1 MFSLPRAGCA
11 RRRRAPHSTR
21 LTSAIALAI
30 TALAACAVWSPAD
43 AGKAAIKE
51 ASQAAGVDTEHLFG
65 FTEGSDIGEAGER
78 ELESDSTFRSGKNSG
93 AFNTTAS
100 ELEFKYTAFENFRIS
115 AATTFAY
122 YDIGG
127 VMDMEDR
134 RQGSL
139 QSLSLN
145 ARYRLLNR
153 ESAPFGM
160 TVSFEPHWGF
170 ADETSGVPIRHFG
183 WEGDLLFD
191 RALVPG
197 LLFGAMNLHMD
208 TDRAE
213 TTGGGGAEQ
222 QPTLGLFGALA
233 GQAMPGVWIGGEAR
247 YLRAYEGAGL
257 ESFLGQALY
266 LGPTLYAKLGEKAW
280 LSAAFDV
287 QARGRAAS
295 TPGALDLVNFERYQA
310 SFRLGFDF

>member
-1 MFSLPRAGCA
+1 MFSPDLAGCTC
-11 RRRRAPHSTR
+11 RRRVPHRTR
-21 LTSAIALAI
+21 PTFAIALSIA
-30 TALAACAVWSPAD
+30 ALVACAICDPAD
-43 AGKAAIKE
+43 AGK
-51 ASQAAGVDTEHLFG
+51 QAAKAAEVDTEHLFG
-65 FTEGSDIGEAGER
+65 FTEGTDIGGAGER
-78 ELESDSTFRSGKNSG
+78 ELESDTTFRSGKNSG

-100 ELEFKYTAFENFRIS
+100 ELEFKYTAFQNFRIS
-115 AATTFAY
+115 AAATLAY

-127 VMDMEDR
+127 VADMDDR

-145 ARYRLLNR
+145 ARYRILER
-153 ESAPFGM
+153 DRAPFGM

-191 RALVPG
+191 RALVPD
-197 LLFGAMNLHMD
+197 LLFGALNVHFD

-213 TTGGGGAEQ
+213 TSGGGGVET
-222 QPTLGLFGALA
+222 QPTLGLFVALA
-233 GQAMPGVWIGGEAR
+233 GQAMRGVWIGGEAR
-247 YLRAYEGAGL
+247 YLRSYQGAGL
-257 ESFLGQALY
+257 ETFTGQALY

-287 QARGRAAS
+287 QVRGRAVD
-295 TPGALDLVNFERYQA
+295 TPAALDLVNFERYQA
-310 SFRLGFDF
+310 NFRLGFDF

>member
-1 MFSLPRAGCA
+1 MFSSDWAGCA
-11 RRRRAPHSTR
+11 RRRRVPHRTR
-21 LTSAIALAI
+21 LTFAIALAI
-30 TALAACAVWSPAD
+30 PALMAVCGPAD
-43 AGKAAIKE
+43 AGKVAAKE
-51 ASQAAGVDTEHLFG
+51 AAKAAEVDTEHLFG

-78 ELESDSTFRSGKNSG
+78 ELESDTTFRSGKNSG

-100 ELEFKYTAFENFRIS
+100 EVEFKYTAFENFRIS
-115 AATTFAY
+115 AAATLAY

-127 VMDMEDR
+127 VADMDDR

-145 ARYRLLNR
+145 ARYRVLNR
-153 ESAPFGM
+153 DSAPFGM

-197 LLFGAMNLHMD
+197 VLFGAMNVHMD
-208 TDRAE
+208 TDRSE
-213 TTGGGGAEQ
+213 TTAGSGAEQ
-222 QPTLGLFGALA
+222 QPTLGLFFALA
-233 GQAMPGVWIGGEAR
+233 GQALPGVWIGGEAR
-247 YLRAYEGAGL
+247 YLRAYQGAGL
-257 ESFLGQALY
+257 ETFTGQALY
-266 LGPTLYAKLGEKAW
+266 LGPTLYARLNEKAW

-287 QARGRAAS
+287 QARGRAVD

-310 SFRLGFDF
+310 NFRLGFDF

>member
-1 MFSLPRAGCA
+1 MFSPDRAGYA
-11 RRRRAPHSTR
+11 RHRRAPHRTR
-21 LTSAIALAI
+21 LTFAITLSIAALA
-30 TALAACAVWSPAD
+30 TLAIGGPAD
-43 AGKAAIKE
+43 AAKE
-51 ASQAAGVDTEHLFG
+51 AAKTAEVDTEHLFG

-78 ELESDSTFRSGKNSG
+78 ELESDSTFRSGKNTG
-93 AFNTTAS
+93 AFSTTAS

-115 AATTFAY
+115 AAATLAY

-127 VMDMEDR
+127 VTDMDDR

-145 ARYRLLNR
+145 ARYRIFDR
-153 ESAPFGM
+153 DRAPFGM

-170 ADETSGVPIRHFG
+170 ADETSGVPIQHFG

-191 RALVPG
+191 RALVPDR
-197 LLFGAMNLHMD
+197 LFGALNVHFD

-213 TTGGGGAEQ
+213 TVAGAGAEQ
-222 QPTLGLFGALA
+222 QPTLGLFVALA
-233 GQAMPGVWIGGEAR
+233 GQAMPGVWIGGEGR
-247 YLRAYEGAGL
+247 YFRGYEGAGL
-257 ESFLGQALY
+257 ETFTGQALY
-266 LGPTLYAKLGEKAW
+266 LGPTLYARLGGKAW

-287 QARGRAAS
+287 QARGRAVS

-310 SFRLGFDF
+310 NFRLGFEF

>member
-1 MFSLPRAGCA
+1 MFLPDRAGCA
-11 RRRRAPHSTR
+11 RRRRVPHRTR
-21 LTSAIALAI
+21 LTFAIALSIAAL
-30 TALAACAVWSPAD
+30 TAVCGPAD
-43 AGKAAIKE
+43 AGKAAPKE
-51 ASQAAGVDTEHLFG
+51 AANAAEVDTEHLFG

-78 ELESDSTFRSGKNSG
+78 ELESDTTFRSGKNSG

-100 ELEFKYTAFENFRIS
+100 EVEFKYTAFENFRIS
-115 AATTFAY
+115 AAATLAY

-127 VMDMEDR
+127 VADMDDR

-139 QSLSLN
+139 QSLSRN
-145 ARYRLLNR
+145 ARYRVFNR

-197 LLFGAMNLHMD
+197 VLFGAMNVHMD
-208 TDRAE
+208 TDRSE
-213 TTGGGGAEQ
+213 TTAGSGAEQ
-222 QPTLGLFGALA
+222 QPTLGLFFALA
-233 GQAMPGVWIGGEAR
+233 GQALPGVWIGGEAR
-247 YLRAYEGAGL
+247 YLRAYQGAGL
-257 ESFLGQALY
+257 ETFTGQALY
-266 LGPTLYAKLGEKAW
+266 LGPTLYARLSEKAW

-287 QARGRAAS
+287 QAGGRAVD

-310 SFRLGFDF
+310 NFRLGFDF

>member
-1 MFSLPRAGCA
+1 MFSPDRAGCP
-11 RRRRAPHSTR
+11 RRRRAPHRTL
-21 LTSAIALAI
+21 LTFAFALAFA
-30 TALAACAVWSPAD
+30 ALAACSVCSFAV

-51 ASQAAGVDTEHLFG
+51 AAQAAGVDTEHLFG
-65 FTEGSDIGEAGER
+65 FTEGSDIGGAGER
-78 ELESDSTFRSGKNSG
+78 ELESDTTFRSGKNTGS
-93 AFNTTAS
+93 FNTTAS

-115 AATTFAY
+115 AAATLAY

-127 VMDMEDR
+127 VMDMDDR

-145 ARYRLLNR
+145 ARYRVLNR

-160 TVSFEPHWGF
+160 TVSFDPHWGF
-170 ADETSGVPIRHFG
+170 ADETSGVPLRHFG

-191 RALVPG
+191 RALVPN
-197 LLFGAMNLHMD
+197 LLFGAINLHID

-213 TTGGGGAEQ
+213 TTAGGGAEQ

-257 ESFLGQALY
+257 ETFLGQALY
-266 LGPTLYAKLGEKAW
+266 LGPTLYAKLGQKAW
-280 LSAAFDV
+280 LAAAFDV
-287 QARGRAAS
+287 QARGRAVS

-310 SFRLGFDF
+310 NFRLGFDF